1 MLVIEIDGNS
11 HEFKYEYDAKRQ
23 GRLEKYGLKF
33 IRFTDAQIKNEMFS
47 VLLML
52 NQTIEILKKDI

>member
-33 IRFTDAQIKNEMFS
+33 IRFTDAQVKNEIFS
-47 VLLML
+47 VVLML
-52 NQTIEILKKDI
+52 QKTIENLK